1 MGLVG
6 DSDNGTFFCQLVI
19 SKLVRGSNKS
29 PKDLGVCMAYSQLD
43 AHLVDI
49 QSHGVGGE
57 DHERECAVYN
67 CLGALESS
75 FFLKTL
81 QSWFI
86 MAIKRLRRLL
96 RVNWHDFLLSHFF
109 LDDLRTNLKTFI
121 ELNNEIGLLAALI
134 ILNDKF

>member
-1 MGLVG
+1 
-6 DSDNGTFFCQLVI
+6 
-19 SKLVRGSNKS
+19 
-29 PKDLGVCMAYSQLD
+29 MANSQLD
-43 AHLVDI
+43 AHLVGI

-109 LDDLRTNLKTFI
+109 LDDLRTNLKASI
-121 ELNNEIGLLAALI
+121 ELNYEIGLLAALI
-134 ILNDKF
+134 ILIDKFWAYVKPLSKILHILFVNTNDVLNVSNGVQFTPL